1 MGDNP
6 YETRFSHIKKY
17 QGNVMNIVDHNVLD
31 VTLLTDNFQHQIQST
46 RY

>member
-17 QGNVMNIVDHNVLD
+17 QGNVMNIVECHNLED
-31 VTLLTDNFQHQIQST
+31 LL
-46 RY
+46 